1 MLFSCV
7 DKPDVIHII
16 ITSFVSE
23 VYVNLIPCGIED
35 PMENRRQIFLFLCV
49 IAVVTAFSIP
59 AYADTVEEKKAAAN
73 YDETLPAPGE
83 ARPVVETY
91 SASKISIGAQPT
103 RAIVSPVQAASAAT
117 SEVRTAP
124 AASPA
129 SLPPKKPT
137 TIPDASLALIP
148 AASPIPPIQSVETIA
163 SKKNSVTPAVSSLKT
178 GGVQTPKTVQSLPS
192 PAKVASKEMPKD
204 QVFTASNPSGLVE
217 VSGYKYPVFL
227 FAPKDY
233 KTDRTYAMIMIAPAE
248 SAKAEKQIE
257 YLTGLAQRKSIFILA
272 PYVLWPKE
280 GDTPY
285 TLDQWLLTVK
295 KDVME
300 RFPISKKRVYL
311 VGKDLGAHY
320 AAYMAIKYPKEF
332 TAVALLGQ
340 AWAGPFSQLIQP
352 RADAADQVPF
362 YIALK
367 TDGDVRSRNQVWFD
381 KLQQKGYPLHLVDYK
396 TDEELDELEFKKS
409 VFDWMEAMGQ
419 SWEAS
424 VAKGQE
430 TWKGKF
436 KKGVKDFFAV

>member
-1 MLFSCV
+1 
-7 DKPDVIHII
+7 
-16 ITSFVSE
+16 
-23 VYVNLIPCGIED
+23 
-35 PMENRRQIFLFLCV
+35 MENYRQSLLFFCV
-49 IAVVTAFSIP
+49 IAMVTTFSVS
-59 AYADTVEEKKAAAN
+59 ACAETVEEKKAAAN
-73 YDETLPAPGE
+73 YDETLPVPEE
-83 ARPVVETY
+83 ARAVEEAP
-91 SASKISIGAQPT
+91 SAPQVPPGAQPVQAMVPPVQVAST
-103 RAIVSPVQAASAAT
+103 ATSKAQPVPAANLAMIPVASPVPPSQPVKTIVSKTVPIV
-117 SEVRTAP
+117 
-124 AASPA
+124 
-129 SLPPKKPT
+129 PP
-137 TIPDASLALIP
+137 
-148 AASPIPPIQSVETIA
+148 
-163 SKKNSVTPAVSSLKT
+163 VSSSKAKRSKT
-178 GGVQTPKTVQSLPS
+178 PETVQPLPVA
-192 PAKVASKEMPKD
+192 PKVASKDMPED

-248 SAKAEKQIE
+248 DAKAEKQIE
-257 YLTGLAQRKSIFILA
+257 YLTGLAQRRSIFILA

-285 TLDQWLLTVK
+285 TLDAWLLTVK
-295 KDVME
+295 RDVVE

-332 TAVALLGQ
+332 AAVALLGE
-340 AWAGPFSQLIQP
+340 AWDGPFSQLIQP

-367 TDGDVRSRNQVWFD
+367 ADGDARSRNQVWFD
-381 KLQQKGYPLHLVDYK
+381 KLQHKGYQLHLVDYK
-396 TDEELDELEFKKS
+396 SDEELNDLEFKKS
-409 VFDWMEAMGQ
+409 IFDWMEATGQ

-424 VAKGQE
+424 VAQSQQ